1 MILAMIFRS
10 RNVVSFISL
19 ILMVSNAVAL
29 PLLRSVDLLNES
41 RNWNESSALMTGKQ
55 TKMSKMSM
63 SMSMIADV
71 QVHFIEQL
79 LDHFDTTPLPSNLSA
94 VLFQRYFYSPRF
106 VSFQSPLSPQYAFL
120 CVGGEGPALDKS
132 VLVDSVHCTG
142 DMLELA
148 RRLYEDQGASVHLF
162 ALEHRY
168 YGHSYPIFVN
178 TTTGE
183 KVPPTTNDNLQWLS
197 SKQAQYDLRAFVL
210 NRNQQFQHSPHL
222 VL

>member
-29 PLLRSVDLLNES
+29 PLLRSVDLLNQS
-41 RNWNESSALMTGKQ
+41 KNWNESSALMTGKQ

-106 VSFQSPLSPQYAFL
+106 VSLQSPSSPQYAFL

-168 YGHSYPIFVN
+168 YGHSYPILGLFGGQPLEIVICCRWYFF
-178 TTTGE
+178 TSCCIDEYGIGVTIISMFE
-183 KVPPTTNDNLQWLS
+183 C
-197 SKQAQYDLRAFVL
+197 KQV
-210 NRNQQFQHSPHL
+210 H
-222 VL
+222 